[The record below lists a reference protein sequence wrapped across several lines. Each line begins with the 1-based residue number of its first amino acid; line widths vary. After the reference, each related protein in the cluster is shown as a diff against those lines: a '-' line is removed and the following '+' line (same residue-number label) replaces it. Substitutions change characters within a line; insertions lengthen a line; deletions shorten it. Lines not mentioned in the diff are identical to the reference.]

1 MKVQLI
7 YKTLPIIAMLF
18 VGITVSSFAQNIK
31 QIENLKIAYITNE
44 LDLSEDQAQ
53 KFWPVYNRYESKLRS
68 LYEKFKNDEDLSAEE
83 MMDIET
89 DILNVKKKK
98 VNALKDILSKDQL
111 NKLIKAQ
118 KKFIQ
123 KILDKLK
130 KGR

>member
-7 YKTLPIIAMLF
+7 FRSLIIVVVAVVAF
-18 VGITVSSFAQNIK
+18 SISSIAQQDIS

-44 LDLSEDQAQ
+44 LDLSKEQAQ
-53 KFWPVYNRYESKLRS
+53 QFWPVYNKHENQLRS
-68 LYEKFKNDEDLSAEE
+68 LYSKFKKDDISAEVA
-83 MMDIET
+83 MNIET

-98 VNALKDILSKDQL
+98 VNALKGILSKEQI
-111 NKLIKAQ
+111 NKLIKAE

-130 KGR
+130 E